1 MSRQSETYSR
11 WSLEMRRGGFFH
23 AGDRVGVA
31 VSGGPDS
38 ILLLDY
44 MNQLARE
51 LGFTLAV
58 VHFNHHLRGAES
70 DADEHFVRERAG
82 QLGIDFLPGQADV
95 ARVAREK
102 RRNLE
107 ATARELRYRFFF
119 SLVNQGRLDK
129 VATAHTAN
137 DQAETVLL
145 RLLRGAGSRGLGG
158 IYPLLEGK
166 VVRPFLNVTRAE
178 VEQELEKRKL
188 EWRLDSS
195 NLNSKFRRNKIR
207 KELLPLLQKEFNP
220 EVIGALKELSDRARD
235 DEEYLEGQ
243 ARERARAWRVREGQ
257 DEKIPIRPLI
267 EFPAAL
273 ARRVLRQ
280 MILASRGNLRGVTY
294 KHIEALRRFAHS
306 AQSGRMLEL
315 PGGWEA
321 RKEFDWLIIAPEPRA
336 KGKSDYCYPVQIPG
350 EISIPQSGLTV
361 HFKIVGSEGPPKAY
375 NTSGWVEL
383 DLLKLSGPLV
393 LRNWRAGDRYRT
405 TGSRKVRNL
414 KELFARRKIPPGQR
428 KVWPVLVCGEEIVWV
443 KDFLPASDVAASTD
457 SKRIMIRVDRTESNL
472 ETTQVKA
479 K

>member
-1 MSRQSETYSR
+1 MLRQSDTYSR
-11 WSLEMRRGGFFH
+11 WSLEMRRRGFFH

-38 ILLLDY
+38 ILLLAY
-44 MNQLARE
+44 MDQLARE
-51 LGFTLAV
+51 LGLTLAA

-70 DADEHFVRERAG
+70 DTDERFVREQAR
-82 QLGIDFLPGQADV
+82 QLGIDYLLGEADV
-95 ARVAREK
+95 ARAAREK

-145 RLLRGAGSRGLGG
+145 RLLRGAGTLGLGG
-158 IYPLLEGK
+158 IYPVLEGK

-178 VEQELEKRKL
+178 VEQELKKRKL

-195 NLNSKFRRNKIR
+195 NLNPLFRRNKIR

-220 EVIGALKELSDRARD
+220 EVIRSLKELADRARD

-243 ARERARAWRVREGQ
+243 ARERARAWRVHEEHE
-257 DEKIPIRPLI
+257 EKIPTRPLI

-280 MILASRGNLRGVTY
+280 MIVASRGHLRGISY
-294 KHIEALRRFAHS
+294 NHIEALRRFAHS
-306 AQSGRMLEL
+306 AQSGRKLAL

-321 RKEFDWLIIAPEPRA
+321 RKEFDWLIIGRELSA
-336 KGKSDYCYPVQIPG
+336 KDESDFCYPVQVPG
-350 EISIPQSGLTV
+350 KISIPQLGLTV
-361 HFKIVGSEGPPKAY
+361 HFKIIGPDGPPKAY
-375 NTSGWVEL
+375 NTSGWVGL
-383 DLLKLSGPLV
+383 DPLKLSAPLV

-405 TGSRKVRNL
+405 LGSRRVRNL
-414 KELFARRKIPPGQR
+414 KELFARRKIPPGRR
-428 KVWPVLVCGEEIVWV
+428 KFWPVIACGEEIVWV
-443 KDFLPASDVAASTD
+443 KDFPPVYDAIAPPD
-457 SKRIMIRVDRTESNL
+457 SSQVLIRVDKTDFH
-472 ETTQVKA
+472 
-479 K
+479 